1 VLERV
6 IHLGAHPCF
15 FVGPFRYNRRLSHL
29 GVRAMVTSEGE
40 RQTNMTPEDRDLM
53 IELSKRIA
61 RETDIKKLASWID
74 ELNELIQSK
83 IRELRHSRPPSQGV

>member
-1 VLERV
+1 M
-6 IHLGAHPCF
+6 IHPRAHPCF
-15 FVGPFRYNRRLSHL
+15 LVGSFRYNRRLSLL

-83 IRELRHSRPPSQGV
+83 IRELRHSRPPSRGL

>member
-1 VLERV
+1 
-6 IHLGAHPCF
+6 
-15 FVGPFRYNRRLSHL
+15 
-29 GVRAMVTSEGE
+29 MVTSEGE

>member
-1 VLERV
+1 
-6 IHLGAHPCF
+6 
-15 FVGPFRYNRRLSHL
+15 
-29 GVRAMVTSEGE
+29 MVTSEGE

-53 IELSKRIA
+53 FELSKRIA

-83 IRELRHSRPPSQGV
+83 IRELRHSRPPSRGL

>member
-1 VLERV
+1 
-6 IHLGAHPCF
+6 
-15 FVGPFRYNRRLSHL
+15 
-29 GVRAMVTSEGE
+29 MVTVEGE

-83 IRELRHSRPPSQGV
+83 IRELRHSRPPSQC

>member
-1 VLERV
+1 
-6 IHLGAHPCF
+6 
-15 FVGPFRYNRRLSHL
+15 
-29 GVRAMVTSEGE
+29 MVTAEGE

-83 IRELRHSRPPSQGV
+83 IRELRHSRPPSRGL

>member
-1 VLERV
+1 M
-6 IHLGAHPCF
+6 IHPRAHPCF
-15 FVGPFRYNRRLSHL
+15 FVGSFRYNRRLSLL